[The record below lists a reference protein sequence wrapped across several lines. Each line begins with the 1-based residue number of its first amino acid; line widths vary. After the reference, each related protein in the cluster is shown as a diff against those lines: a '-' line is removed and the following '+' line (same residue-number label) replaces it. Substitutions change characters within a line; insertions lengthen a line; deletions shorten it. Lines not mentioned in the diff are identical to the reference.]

1 MSTKTK
7 SLSDQ
12 AYEAI
17 KSNILNLTYAPGMH
31 LTEAMLTQELNMSRS
46 PIRTAL
52 KQLQTDGLIV
62 TDHYKSLYVK
72 EITDQDIHEIY
83 QLRELIETA
92 AFRYIFDTNMQTDFS
107 YRLEEKVVRMCAA
120 ANDPYEWELADTEMH
135 MTIVGALN
143 NSRITKVY
151 ENTLDEL
158 IRIGQVSVKFGMH
171 IEETNSN
178 LKKLVSYMRENDFEN
193 AFAILKN
200 DHFTIGKESALKRE
214 E

>member
-12 AYEAI
+12 AYEII
-17 KSNILNLTYAPGMH
+17 KDKILNLTYAPGMH

-52 KQLQTDGLIV
+52 KQLQIDGLIV

-92 AFRYIFDTNMQTDFS
+92 AFHYIFDTNIQTDFS

-178 LKKLVSYMRENDFEN
+178 LKKLVSYMRENDYEK

-200 DHFTIGKESALKRE
+200 DHFTIGKESALRRE

>member
-1 MSTKTK
+1 
-7 SLSDQ
+7 
-12 AYEAI
+12 
-17 KSNILNLTYAPGMH
+17 
-31 LTEAMLTQELNMSRS
+31 MSRS

>member
-1 MSTKTK
+1 MATKTK

-12 AYEAI
+12 AYEII
-17 KSNILNLTYAPGMH
+17 KDKILNLTYAPGMH

-52 KQLQTDGLIV
+52 KQLQIDGLIV

-83 QLRELIETA
+83 QLRELIEAA
-92 AFRYIFDTNMQTDFS
+92 AFRYIFDSNMQIEFS
-107 YRLEEKVVRMCAA
+107 YQLEEKIVRMCAVS
-120 ANDPYEWELADTEMH
+120 NDPYEWELADTQMH

-158 IRIGQVSVKFGMH
+158 IRIGQFSVKYGMR
-171 IEETNSN
+171 IEETNRN
-178 LKKLVSYMRENDFEN
+178 LKKLVSYMRENDYEN

-200 DHFTIGKESALKRE
+200 DHFTIGKESALKRD
-214 E
+214 

>member
-1 MSTKTK
+1 
-7 SLSDQ
+7 
-12 AYEAI
+12 
-17 KSNILNLTYAPGMH
+17 
-31 LTEAMLTQELNMSRS
+31 
-46 PIRTAL
+46 
-52 KQLQTDGLIV
+52 
-62 TDHYKSLYVK
+62 
-72 EITDQDIHEIY
+72 
-83 QLRELIETA
+83 
-92 AFRYIFDTNMQTDFS
+92 MQTDFS

-120 ANDPYEWELADTEMH
+120 ANNPYEWELADTEMH

-178 LKKLVSYMRENDFEN
+178 LKKLVSYMRENDYEK

>member
-12 AYEAI
+12 AYEII
-17 KSNILNLTYAPGMH
+17 KDRILNLTYAPGMH

-52 KQLQTDGLIV
+52 KQLQIDGLIV

-178 LKKLVSYMRENDFEN
+178 LKKLVSYMRENDYEK